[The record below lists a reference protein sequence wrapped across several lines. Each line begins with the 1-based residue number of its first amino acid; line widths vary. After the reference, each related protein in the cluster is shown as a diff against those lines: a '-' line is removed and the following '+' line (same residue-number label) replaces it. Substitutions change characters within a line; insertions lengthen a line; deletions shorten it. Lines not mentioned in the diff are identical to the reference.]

1 MFISLGKIQTYIKA
15 CEQQRLNLEAH
26 QISKAYLPATR
37 ATETKVITR
46 QSNF

>member
-1 MFISLGKIQTYIKA
+1 MFISLEKIQTYIKA
-15 CEQQRLNLEAH
+15 CERLNLEAH